1 MSSHQN
7 STANLWK
14 NDIMLFL
21 VILIV
26 SALLLLVFR
35 DRNHIT
41 GSYAVVSVDGSRY
54 TSIPLSEDNTIAI
67 TTDHGTNI
75 VCVSS
80 GEVSV
85 IEADCPDKICVD
97 HAAIKYSG
105 ESIVCLPH
113 RLVVTVEG
121 TKEAEFDAVS
131 Q

>member
-14 NDIMLFL
+14 NDIILIT

-26 SALLLLVFR
+26 SALLLLLFR
-35 DRNHIT
+35 DRNQTI
-41 GSYAVVSVDGSRY
+41 GSYAVVSVDGSGY
-54 TSIPLSEDNTIAI
+54 TAIPLNEDNTITI
-67 TTDHGTNI
+67 TTDYGTNI

-97 HAAIKYSG
+97 HSPIKFSG

-113 RLVVTVEG
+113 RLVVTVDSTE
-121 TKEAEFDAVS
+121 EAEFDAVS